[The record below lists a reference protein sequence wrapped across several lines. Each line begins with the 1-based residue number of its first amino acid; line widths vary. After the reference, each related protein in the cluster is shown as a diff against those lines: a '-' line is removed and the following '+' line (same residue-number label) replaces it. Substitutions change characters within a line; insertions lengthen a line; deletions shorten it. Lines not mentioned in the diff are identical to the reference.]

1 MNKVI
6 IIFIVFAFFL
16 FSSINS
22 VYSESLSD
30 KLDSICQSLDVNALN
45 AIVVKDTSVI
55 FNYVYGKGVYC
66 ENNKVVYRDLKGD
79 DLWRIASVSKNIIA
93 SAILILRDRN
103 QLDLDADINKYLSEK
118 IINPKYSDSP
128 ITVKMLLCHKSSI
141 AKGQYVLESYK
152 GIEFN
157 SSKPGTK
164 YEYSNINYLLLAIII
179 ESVTNERFD
188 EFIQKNIFE
197 PLGIVGYFNP
207 FSCDRSK
214 LVYGKWFD
222 KKRDQLSFCD
232 TYKWYSKKEIENYQL
247 MKSTMFQNPA
257 GGCIISSLDLAKYV
271 MMHANNGL
279 HKNTQIL
286 SVQAEKLMRHAGI
299 DNGMYAL
306 GTINYSSLIK
316 GETLYGHTG
325 YSLGIFSCIM
335 YNPSKNYGFIILCN
349 GAKIPY
355 PIAYDLMHAPL
366 IRLLHESQIL
376 E

>member
-1 MNKVI
+1 MNKVF
-6 IIFIVFAFFL
+6 IFISIAFFL
-16 FSSINS
+16 LSIKS

-45 AIVVKDTSVI
+45 AIVVKDTSII

-66 ENNKVVYRDLKGD
+66 ENNKVIYRNLKCN
-79 DLWRIASVSKNIIA
+79 DLWRIASETKSIVA
-93 SAILILRDRN
+93 SAILILRDRG
-103 QLDLDADINKYLSEK
+103 QLDLDADINKYLSEN
-118 IINPKYSDSP
+118 IINPKYSDVP

-164 YEYSNINYLLLAIII
+164 YEYSNVNYLLLAIII

-197 PLGIVGYFNP
+197 PIGVVGYFNP
-207 FSCDRSK
+207 FSCDSSR

-222 KKRDQLSFCD
+222 KKSDKLSFCD

-247 MKSTMFQNPA
+247 MKSTMFQDPA

-279 HKNTQIL
+279 YKDTQIL

-299 DNGMYAL
+299 DNGKYAL
-306 GTINYSSLIK
+306 GTINYSSLIN

-335 YNPSKNYGFIILCN
+335 YNPDKNYGFIILCD
-349 GAKIPY
+349 GAKIAY

-366 IRLLHESQIL
+366 IRLLYESQIL